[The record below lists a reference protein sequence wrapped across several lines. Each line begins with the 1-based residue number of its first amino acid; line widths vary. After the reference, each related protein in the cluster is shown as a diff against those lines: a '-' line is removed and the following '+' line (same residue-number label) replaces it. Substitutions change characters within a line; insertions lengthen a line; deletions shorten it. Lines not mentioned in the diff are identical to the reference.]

1 MDNTEAI
8 KVIRSN
14 WPHGRVM
21 LTEACELSIKALEAM
36 DAVDNSAQQL
46 KPKMPLL
53 EEVESYTIDMAKNDI
68 NNLGP
73 MLTGAQLAYDYI
85 TRHFGH

>member
-14 WPHGRVM
+14 WPHGRIM
-21 LTEACELSIKALEAM
+21 LTEACELSIKALAAM

-46 KPKMPLL
+46 KAEIAALVNRHSHYYIVQSKADSL
-53 EEVESYTIDMAKNDI
+53 DI
-68 NNLGP
+68 VLDE
-73 MLTGAQLAYDYI
+73 LRKLSAV
-85 TRHFGH
+85 